1 MSLEKNVN
9 GLHQY
14 FLNRDEMMF
23 NAIASEFKLD
33 VNAVRTAAYSA
44 EDNCKPKPIKPQA
57 RKPKRETNGEKAK
70 TRKKSGFHLFS
81 QTIRSEAKDLLI
93 NNPKERKIKN
103 KNGDVEEL
111 VFESKNIDE
120 NGTVIPGFSHI
131 HKKCTAMWWAL
142 SEEERGEWVNKAKLW
157 TAEPATEAVESTE
170 TTQTENESSEE
181 EKSEKVTPVKSK
193 LPPKKGKG
201 EGRNL
206 GPKKPV
212 AETKNTEKAKPVAKT
227 NKPQAR
233 PQNKP
238 QAKAVGKGKK

>member
-1 MSLEKNVN
+1 MSLDKNIN

-14 FLNRDEMMF
+14 ILNRDEMMF
-23 NAIASEFKLD
+23 NTIATEFKLE
-33 VNAVRTAAYSA
+33 VSAVRAAAYAA

-57 RKPKRETNGEKAK
+57 RKPKREITGEKAK

-81 QTIRSEAKDLLI
+81 QTIRSDAKELLI

-120 NGTVIPGFSHI
+120 NGVVNPGFSHI

-142 SEEERGEWVNKAKLW
+142 SDEERGEWVNKAKLW
-157 TAEPATEAVESTE
+157 TAEPAVETAESTE
-170 TTQTENESSEE
+170 TTTQTENESSVEE
-181 EKSEKVTPVKSK
+181 SEKVTPVKSK

-212 AETKNTEKAKPVAKT
+212 AETKNTEKTKPKPAAKT
-227 NKPQAR
+227 NK

-238 QAKAVGKGKK
+238 QAKPTGKGKK

>member
-9 GLHQY
+9 GIHQY
-14 FLNRDEMMF
+14 FLNRDETMF
-23 NAIASEFKLD
+23 NAIASEFNLEI
-33 VNAVRTAAYSA
+33 NAVRAAAYSA

-57 RKPKRETNGEKAK
+57 RKPKRETTGEKAK

-81 QTIRSEAKDLLI
+81 QTIRSEAKELLI

-103 KNGDVEEL
+103 KNGNIEEL

-120 NGTVIPGFSHI
+120 NGVVNPGFSHI

-142 SEEERGEWVNKAKLW
+142 SDEERGEWVNKAKLW
-157 TAEPATEAVESTE
+157 TPEPAAEIIESTE
-170 TTQTENESSEE
+170 TTQTENESSVEA
-181 EKSEKVTPVKSK
+181 SEKVTPVKSK

-206 GPKKPV
+206 GPNKLV
-212 AETKNTEKAKPVAKT
+212 VETKNEKVKPVAKT
-227 NKPQAR
+227 AR

-238 QAKAVGKGKK
+238 QAKTNGKGKK